1 MHYRVFETWRLA
13 AAVAIMIYHFL
24 RFGPPEAVEAGIFL
38 YRFLPL
44 MEMFFMISGYLIME
58 RYGDSLMCGDQGFG
72 KYLLR
77 RVARIYPLYLL
88 TLVFFVL
95 VALAIDQGFVSTD
108 NPERFNWSTL
118 LANILLIQAWGFT
131 EHLTFNYVGWTLSAE
146 WFCYLLLPAI
156 VITYRM
162 WGAGGLTALAF
173 SSILA
178 LEIGVATGF
187 IPFPSWLEAN
197 TWGAYRAFA
206 DFVLGALVAV
216 LVARSRSRLTSQ
228 APGWILFG
236 TALAAMGFQMEAY
249 VIVLLLALAM
259 YFAAIAERNRPEAT
273 AYLAPLHPL
282 GKVSLGI
289 YLLHPVVETV
299 ILAIVWRWWIDPLVP
314 SNLFY
319 GFLIVP
325 ALVVFALSMLS
336 DRYFERPVGKTIV
349 SIGDRGL
356 NRRRPAQ
363 MPAE

>member
-1 MHYRVFETWRLA
+1 MHYRIFETWRLA

-24 RFGPPEAVEAGIFL
+24 RFGPPEALEAGAFL
-38 YRFLPL
+38 HRFLPL

-58 RYGDSLMCGDQGFG
+58 RYGDVLMRGDQGFG

-77 RVARIYPLYLL
+77 RIARIYPLYLV
-88 TLVFFVL
+88 TLGFFLL
-95 VALAIDQGFVSTD
+95 VTLAIDQGLVSTD
-108 NPERFNWSTL
+108 NPQRFDWSTL
-118 LANILLIQAWGFT
+118 PANILLIQAWGFT
-131 EHLTFNYVGWTLSAE
+131 EHLTFNYVSWSLSAE

-162 WGAGGLTALAF
+162 GGAGGLAVLAF
-173 SSILA
+173 ASILA
-178 LEIGVATGF
+178 LEIGIALGL
-187 IPFPSWLEAN
+187 IPFDSWLEAN

-216 LVARSRSRLTSQ
+216 VVARSRSGLTSQ

-236 TALAAMGFQMEAY
+236 VALAAMGFRLESY

-273 AYLAPLHPL
+273 TYLAPLHPL

-289 YLLHPVVETV
+289 YLIHPVVESV
-299 ILAIVWRWWIDPLVP
+299 LLAIVWRWWIDPLVS

-319 GFLIVP
+319 AFLIVP
-325 ALVVFALSMLS
+325 ALVVFALSILS
-336 DRYFERPVGKTIV
+336 DRFFERPVGKAIV
-349 SIGDRGL
+349 SLGDRRLKRGQ
-356 NRRRPAQ
+356 PAH